1 MALRPVTSPNILLT
15 FTASDHGISDNVS
28 SEFSSSI
35 NRKYFIIAKK
45 LITTHLEVFSR
56 EQLDAHDGEDEPEY
70 DADHQHVEDAGDG
83 LDECVHN
90 DLEVKLLIELIC

>member
-1 MALRPVTSPNILLT
+1 MFHIFIANILWGT
-15 FTASDHGISDNVS
+15 WWTS
-28 SEFSSSI
+28 ST
-35 NRKYFIIAKK
+35 KYFIIAKK

-56 EQLDAHDGEDEPEY
+56 EQLDAHDGEDEPED